1 VLREAL
7 RRRAIAVPESPA
19 HRLESARR
27 PDLRLLEL
35 LRELSGGLRLPD
47 ARGRRERRCER
58 ILAEMLERDFP
69 QRHARPSDATDLRA
83 LSLALPNCQLV
94 TCDAFMAELIARAR
108 LDVRFGCELFSGRR
122 RDVDRLRRRLE
133 ELLN

>member
-1 VLREAL
+1 MLREAL
-7 RRRAIAVPESPA
+7 RRRVVAVPESPA

-35 LRELSGGLRLPD
+35 LRDLSGGLRLTD
-47 ARGRRERRCER
+47 LRGRPERRCER
-58 ILAEMLERDFP
+58 VLREMLERDFP